1 MVKAPPALVRSDSD
15 TDGDEDWE
23 MPLRGKWMLD
33 GCCSLEDV
41 AECLRERLRHIE
53 RLQREGWELR
63 EEITDDY
70 GFLQKLG

>member
-1 MVKAPPALVRSDSD
+1 
-15 TDGDEDWE
+15 